1 VTPLLRRSYRAL
13 KGVIHPSLRYAQTV
27 YEDVLSGYVKT
38 GTRWLDVGCGH
49 HILPEWRGD
58 AEAQMLARCVLVV
71 GVDADTQAL
80 SKHRS
85 IHVRVAA
92 KLPDL
97 PFRPESFDLVTA
109 NMVVEHLATPAADFA
124 TMARLLTPGGYLV
137 LHTPNALGHATIG
150 ARLVPEP
157 LKKRLVRLLDGRVA
171 DDVYPTYYR
180 ANTPARIR
188 AHADALRLEVE
199 RIALIGSDAVT
210 ALVPPLALL
219 ELLWIRLVSLPALAP
234 LRSNMIAVLRKPDAG
249 SSPAPQPPP
258 KGRETRARGVT
269 A

>member
-1 VTPLLRRSYRAL
+1 MPSLLRRSYRAL
-13 KGVIHPSLRYAQTV
+13 KRVIHPSLRYAQNV
-27 YEDVLSGYVKT
+27 YEDVLGEYAKA
-38 GTRWLDVGCGH
+38 GARWLDVGCGH

-58 AEAQMLARCVLVV
+58 SEQQLVARCAVVV

-85 IHVRVAA
+85 IHMRAAA

-97 PFRPESFDLVTA
+97 PFRPDSFDLVTA

-124 TMARLLTPGGYLV
+124 SMARILAPGGYLI

-157 LKKRLVRLLDGRVA
+157 FKKRLVHLLDGRVA
-171 DDVYPTYYR
+171 DDVYPTFYR
-180 ANTPARIR
+180 ANTPRRIR
-188 AHADALRLEVE
+188 ACASAVRLEVE

-210 ALVPPLALL
+210 ALVPPLAML
-219 ELLWIRLVSLPALAP
+219 ELLWIRLVSLRALAP
-234 LRSNMIAVLRKPDAG
+234 FRSNMIAILRKPDAG
-249 SSPAPQPPP
+249 EDGFRP
-258 KGRETRARGVT
+258 KAARASETSAREVSA
-269 A
+269 